1 MRQTTTT
8 NNITIQYPD
17 AVGFAFLPCIIKASG
32 SYLSWIEV
40 IIRFGNKERAYNVEA
55 FNSECITDFKTYV
68 QALFDGRIHAAYD
81 WTTNYD
87 YSVLNLLVGIEVN
100 AYDYR
105 DGQLASFDFS
115 TSMVWGAPKYG
126 ETWNGYK
133 RLTWFTHYPFSFGIY
148 LSKLNTKL
156 LIGYEG
162 APSKLLEIPT
172 YGMMDFNAYT
182 LPSGAKYWNIYDYD
196 GEIQQGTFDKT
207 FDLTFR
213 LTTGGKQS
221 LLLRIDRDD
230 AESGIYLRWI
240 DRHGF
245 IRYWLFAAGE
255 ETREIA
261 SDTSFVRNNL
271 GGYDDTIFGYFGA
284 NGRRQGYERT
294 DSIKLCA
301 PLVDS
306 DTFDML
312 QDLASSPVVDMYLG
326 GDWTREE
333 DMWMSVT
340 IKAGSYT
347 KSTACLQDFVCE
359 MIINNINVQRL

>member
-1 MRQTTTT
+1 MRQTTK

-32 SYLSWIEV
+32 SNLSWIEV
-40 IIRFGNKERAYNVEA
+40 IIRHINIERSYNVET
-55 FNSECITDFKTYV
+55 FNGSCITDFKAYV
-68 QALFDGRIHAAYD
+68 QAFFDGRINAGVD
-81 WTTNYD
+81 WTINYD
-87 YSVLNLLVGIEVN
+87 VNNLSQYIRVEVN
-100 AYDYR
+100 AYDDR
-105 DGQLASFDFS
+105 DGQLASIEF
-115 TSMVWGAPKYG
+115 TTNVVWGAPRFG

-133 RLTWFTHYPFSFGIY
+133 RLTWFTNYPFSFGMY
-148 LSKLNTKL
+148 LSKADTKL

-162 APSKLLEIPT
+162 APNKLLEIPNT
-172 YGMMDFNAYT
+172 NMIDFNAAI
-182 LPSGAKYWNIYDYD
+182 LPSGARYWNIYDYD
-196 GEIQQGTFDKT
+196 GEIQQGTFDNT
-207 FDLTFR
+207 FDLTFC
-213 LTTGGKQS
+213 LSAGGKQS

-230 AESGIYLRWI
+230 TESGIYLRWI

-261 SDTSFVRNNL
+261 SDLSFIRNNL
-271 GGYDDTIFGYFGA
+271 DDYLYGYYGD
-284 NGRRQGYERT
+284 NGRRQGYNRT

-301 PLVDS
+301 PLVDR

-312 QDLASSPVVDMYLG
+312 QDLTSSPVVDMYLG
-326 GDWTREE
+326 GDWTQEE
-333 DMWMSVT
+333 DEWMSVT

>member
-1 MRQTTTT
+1 MRQTT
-8 NNITIQYPD
+8 NNGYSFFYPD
-17 AVGFAFLPCIIKASG
+17 EVCFAFLPCIIRASG
-32 SYLSWIEV
+32 SNLSWIEV
-40 IIRFGNKERAYNVEA
+40 IIRWGNSERAYNVEA
-55 FNSECITDFKTYV
+55 FNGKCITDSRAYV
-68 QALFDGRIHAAYD
+68 QAFFDGRINAVVD
-81 WTTNYD
+81 WTLNYD
-87 YSVLNLLVGIEVN
+87 ASILSRHISVEVN
-100 AYDYR
+100 AYDDR
-105 DGQLASFDFS
+105 DGQLASIEFN
-115 TSMVWGAPKYG
+115 TNVVWGAPRFG

-133 RLTWFTHYPFSFGIY
+133 RLTWFTNYPFSFGMY
-148 LSKLNTKL
+148 LSKANTKL

-162 APSKLLEIPT
+162 APNKLMEIPT
-172 YGMMDFNAYT
+172 TDMIDFNAII
-182 LPSGAKYWNIYDYD
+182 LPRGARYWNIYDYD
-196 GEIQQGTFDKT
+196 GEIQQGTFDNT
-207 FDLTFR
+207 YDLTFS
-213 LTTGGKQS
+213 LATGGKQS

-230 AESGIYLRWI
+230 TESGIYLRWI

-245 IRYWLFAAGE
+245 IRYWLFASGE

-261 SDTSFVRNNL
+261 SDLSFIRNNL
-271 GGYDDTIFGYFGA
+271 SEYSDIYGYVGDS
-284 NGRRQGYERT
+284 GRRQGYERT

-326 GDWTREE
+326 GDWTQEE
-333 DMWMSVT
+333 DQWTSVT

>member
-1 MRQTTTT
+1 MRQTTK

-32 SYLSWIEV
+32 SNLSWIEV
-40 IIRFGNKERAYNVEA
+40 IIRFSNKERAYNVEA

-68 QALFDGRIHAAYD
+68 QALFDGHIYAAYD
-81 WTTNYD
+81 WTIIYD
-87 YSVLNLLVGIEVN
+87 SSVLNLLVGIEVN
-100 AYDYR
+100 AYDDS
-105 DGQLASFDFS
+105 DGQLAGFDFS
-115 TSMVWGAPKYG
+115 TNMVWGAPKYG

-156 LIGYEG
+156 LIGYER

-172 YGMMDFNAYT
+172 YGMVDFYAGI

-196 GEIQQGTFDKT
+196 GEIQQGTFDNT

-271 GGYDDTIFGYFGA
+271 GGYDDTIFGYLGA

-326 GDWTREE
+326 GDWTQEE

>member
-1 MRQTTTT
+1 MRQTT
-8 NNITIQYPD
+8 NNGYSFFYPD
-17 AVGFAFLPCIIKASG
+17 EVCFAFLPCIIRASG
-32 SYLSWIEV
+32 SNLSWIEV
-40 IIRFGNKERAYNVEA
+40 IIRWGNKERAYNVEA
-55 FNSECITDFKTYV
+55 FNSVCITDFKTYV
-68 QALFDGRIHAAYD
+68 QALFDGRINAAYD
-81 WTTNYD
+81 WTINYD
-87 YSVLNLLVGIEVN
+87 SSVLNLLVGIEVN
-100 AYDYR
+100 VYDDR
-105 DGQLASFDFS
+105 DEQLASIDF
-115 TSMVWGAPKYG
+115 TTNMVWGAPKYG

-133 RLTWFTHYPFSFGIY
+133 RITWFTHYPFTFGIY
-148 LSKLNTKL
+148 LSKLNANL

-162 APSKLLEIPT
+162 APNKLLKIPIN
-172 YGMMDFNAYT
+172 GMVDFYAGI

-196 GEIQQGTFDKT
+196 GEIQQGTFDNT

-261 SDTSFVRNNL
+261 SDLSFIRNNL
-271 GGYDDTIFGYFGA
+271 ADYLYGYYGD

-326 GDWTREE
+326 GDWKQEE

>member
-1 MRQTTTT
+1 MRQTTTS
-8 NNITIQYPD
+8 NITIQYPD

-32 SYLSWIEV
+32 SNLSWIEV
-40 IIRFGNKERAYNVEA
+40 IIRYNNIERSYNVETL
-55 FNSECITDFKTYV
+55 NDSCITDFKTYV

-81 WTTNYD
+81 WTINYD
-87 YSVLNLLVGIEVN
+87 SSVLNLLVGIEVN
-100 AYDYR
+100 AYDDR
-105 DGQLASFDFS
+105 DEQLASFDFS
-115 TSMVWGAPKYG
+115 TNMVWGAPKYG

-133 RLTWFTHYPFSFGIY
+133 RITWFTHYPFSFGIY

-162 APSKLLEIPT
+162 APNKLMKIPIN
-172 YGMMDFNAYT
+172 GIVDFYAGI

-196 GEIQQGTFDKT
+196 GEIQQGTFDNS
-207 FDLTFR
+207 FDLTFS

-271 GGYDDTIFGYFGA
+271 GGYDDTIFGYLGA

-326 GDWTREE
+326 GDWTQEE

>member
-1 MRQTTTT
+1 MRQTTK

-32 SYLSWIEV
+32 SNLSWIEV
-40 IIRFGNKERAYNVEA
+40 IIRYNNTERSYNVETL
-55 FNSECITDFKTYV
+55 NDSCITDFKTYV

-81 WTTNYD
+81 WTIDYD
-87 YSVLNLLVGIEVN
+87 SSVLYLQVGIEVN
-100 AYDYR
+100 AYDDR
-105 DGQLASFDFS
+105 DEQLASFDFR
-115 TSMVWGAPKYG
+115 TNMVWGAPKYW

-133 RLTWFTHYPFSFGIY
+133 RLTWFTHYPFTFGIY
-148 LSKLNTKL
+148 LSKLNANI

-162 APSKLLEIPT
+162 VPNKIEKIPIN
-172 YGMMDFNAYT
+172 GMVDFYAGI

-196 GEIQQGTFDKT
+196 GEIQQGTFDNT

-213 LTTGGKQS
+213 LTTGGKQL

-245 IRYWLFAAGE
+245 IRYWLFAAGD

-261 SDTSFVRNNL
+261 SDLSFIRNNL
-271 GGYDDTIFGYFGA
+271 EDYLYGYYGD

-326 GDWTREE
+326 GDWSQEE
-333 DMWMSVT
+333 DQWMSVT

>member
-1 MRQTTTT
+1 MRQTTK

-32 SYLSWIEV
+32 SNLSWIEV
-40 IIRFGNKERAYNVEA
+40 IIRYNNIERSYNVETL
-55 FNSECITDFKTYV
+55 NESCITDFKTYV
-68 QALFDGRIHAAYD
+68 QALFDGRINAAYD
-81 WTTNYD
+81 WTINAD
-87 YSVLNLLVGIEVN
+87 SSVLNILVRIEVN
-100 AYDYR
+100 AYNDR
-105 DGQLASFDFS
+105 DEQLASIDF
-115 TSMVWGAPKYG
+115 TTNMVWGAPKYG

-133 RLTWFTHYPFSFGIY
+133 RLTWFTHYPFSFGVY

-172 YGMMDFNAYT
+172 YGMMDFNADT

-196 GEIQQGTFDKT
+196 GEIQQGTFDNT

-255 ETREIA
+255 ETREIS

-271 GGYDDTIFGYFGA
+271 GGYDDTIFGYLGA

-294 DSIKLCA
+294 DSIKLSA

-326 GDWTREE
+326 GDWKQEE

>member
-1 MRQTTTT
+1 MRQTTT

-32 SYLSWIEV
+32 SGVASIEAT
-40 IIRFGNKERAYNVEA
+40 ISRETKTYTYSVEA
-55 FNSECITDFKTYV
+55 FADNCIMDYREYV
-68 QALFDGRIHAAYD
+68 QTLFDGISFG
-81 WTTNYD
+81 NID
-87 YSVLNLLVGIEVN
+87 YSRESQKSNLGAVFDVSVKVKNSEGS
-100 AYDYR
+100 D
-105 DGQLASFDFS
+105 LATFS
-115 TSMVWGAPKYG
+115 YTTFYVWGAMRAG

-162 APSKLLEIPT
+162 APNKLLEIPT
-172 YGMMDFNAYT
+172 YGMMDFNADT

-196 GEIQQGTFDKT
+196 GEIQHGTFDNT

-261 SDTSFVRNNL
+261 SDLSFIRNNL
-271 GGYDDTIFGYFGA
+271 ADYLYGYYGD

-326 GDWTREE
+326 GDWTQEE

>member
-1 MRQTTTT
+1 MRQTTK

-32 SYLSWIEV
+32 SNLSWIEV
-40 IIRFGNKERAYNVEA
+40 IIRHMNIERSYNVET
-55 FNSECITDFKTYV
+55 FNGSCITDFKTYV

-81 WTTNYD
+81 WTIND
-87 YSVLNLLVGIEVN
+87 DSSVLNLLVGIEVN
-100 AYDYR
+100 AYDDR
-105 DGQLASFDFS
+105 DEQLASFDFS

-162 APSKLLEIPT
+162 APSKLLEIPIN
-172 YGMMDFNAYT
+172 GMVDFYAGI

-196 GEIQQGTFDKT
+196 GEIQQGTFDNT

-271 GGYDDTIFGYFGA
+271 GGYDDTIFGYLGA

-326 GDWTREE
+326 GDWTQEE

>member
-1 MRQTTTT
+1 MRQTV
-8 NNITIQYPD
+8 NNGYSFFYPD
-17 AVGFAFLPCIIKASG
+17 EVCFAFLPCIIRASG
-32 SYLSWIEV
+32 SNLSCIEV
-40 IIRFGNKERAYNVEA
+40 IIRWGKTERAYNVEA
-55 FNSECITDFKTYV
+55 FNGECITDSRAYV
-68 QALFDGRIHAAYD
+68 QAFFDGRINAGVD
-81 WTTNYD
+81 WTINYD
-87 YSVLNLLVGIEVN
+87 VNNLSQHIRVEVN
-100 AYDYR
+100 AYDDR
-105 DGQLASFDFS
+105 DGQLASIEF
-115 TSMVWGAPKYG
+115 TTNVVWGAPRFG

-133 RLTWFTHYPFSFGIY
+133 RLTWFTNYPFSFGIY
-148 LSKLNTKL
+148 LSKLNANL

-162 APSKLLEIPT
+162 APNKLLKIPIN
-172 YGMMDFNAYT
+172 GMVDFYAGI

-196 GEIQQGTFDKT
+196 GEIQQGTFDNT
-207 FDLTFR
+207 FDLTFS
-213 LTTGGKQS
+213 LATGGKQS

-230 AESGIYLRWI
+230 TESGIYLRWI

-261 SDTSFVRNNL
+261 SDLSFIRNNL
-271 GGYDDTIFGYFGA
+271 DDYLYGYYGD
-284 NGRRQGYERT
+284 NGRRQGYNRT

-301 PLVDS
+301 PLVDR

-312 QDLASSPVVDMYLG
+312 QDLTSSPVVDMYLG
-326 GDWTREE
+326 GDWTQEE
-333 DMWMSVT
+333 DEWMSVT

>member
-1 MRQTTTT
+1 MRQTTK

-32 SYLSWIEV
+32 SNLSWIEV
-40 IIRFGNKERAYNVEA
+40 IIRYNNIERSYNVETL
-55 FNSECITDFKTYV
+55 NDSCITDFKTYV

-81 WTTNYD
+81 WTIDYD
-87 YSVLNLLVGIEVN
+87 SSVLNLQVGIEVN
-100 AYDYR
+100 AYDDR
-105 DGQLASFDFS
+105 DEQLASFDFR
-115 TSMVWGAPKYG
+115 TNMVWGAPKYW

-133 RLTWFTHYPFSFGIY
+133 RLTWFTHYPFTFGIY
-148 LSKLNTKL
+148 FSTLSANI

-162 APSKLLEIPT
+162 VPNKIDKIPIN
-172 YGMMDFNAYT
+172 GMVDFYAGI

-196 GEIQQGTFDKT
+196 GEIQQGTFDNT

-213 LTTGGKQS
+213 LTTGGKQL

-245 IRYWLFAAGE
+245 IRYWLFAAGD

-261 SDTSFVRNNL
+261 SDLSFIRNNL
-271 GGYDDTIFGYFGA
+271 EDYLYGYYGD

-326 GDWTREE
+326 GDWTQEE
-333 DMWMSVT
+333 DQWMSVT